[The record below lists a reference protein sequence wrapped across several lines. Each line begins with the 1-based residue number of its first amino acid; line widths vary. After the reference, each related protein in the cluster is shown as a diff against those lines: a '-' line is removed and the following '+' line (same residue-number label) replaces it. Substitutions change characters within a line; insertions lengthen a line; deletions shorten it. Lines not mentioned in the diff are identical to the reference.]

1 MNNEN
6 SMTRRKLTEKINE
19 KKDALKRDLLM
30 VTAFRATKDGSL
42 QVEFCQNRALG
53 GKKLTAL
60 QLLNRSDKRFGGET
74 TLVFDWLTMKPE
86 DYLKTFK
93 GQTDATLEGLQAI
106 AATWTPDAP
115 TGKDAI
121 VYPQLDT
128 ITKFYDSVNEEELT
142 PVISVT
148 EIVESKLNTFYRGDN
163 AQEKAQDTIDR
174 GNAVMKTGSGDDAEY
189 LVHPESGEKIYRFA
203 RTEFKEHGATDT
215 IIPGKMPLSQFI
227 ANAGDVVEANTANP
241 SEVRNSIL
249 GQSSTIK

>member
-19 KKDALKRDLLM
+19 LKDKLKRDLLM
-30 VTAFRATKDGSL
+30 VTAFRATKGGSL

-93 GQTDATLEGLQAI
+93 GQTDATLESLQAI
-106 AATWTPDAP
+106 ADTWTPDAP

-121 VYPQLDT
+121 VYPQLD
-128 ITKFYDSVNEEELT
+128 IVTKFYDSVNEENLT
-142 PVISVT
+142 PVITVT
-148 EIVESKLNTFYRGDN
+148 EVVESDLNKFYKGTN
-163 AQEKAQDTIDR
+163 AEEKAKDTIDR

-189 LVHPESGEKIYRFA
+189 LVHPETGEKIYRFA
-203 RTEFKEHGATDT
+203 RTEFKEHGAADT
-215 IIPGKMPLSQFI
+215 IISGKMPLSQFVK
-227 ANAGDVVEANTANP
+227 NVGEVVEADTSNANDIR
-241 SEVRNSIL
+241 SSIL
-249 GQSSTIK
+249 GQSGSL